1 MKKAFIITLLLAAS
15 QLFGA
20 TKDFSDIPAHLL
32 DEALFASTFQK
43 GMPPEI
49 RDMQLHMGNGMKNNQ
64 LTLGDNHS
72 SKGYLRTGLEHDR
85 NRTQACTISFDFYG
99 AAGDPGQ
106 VVWGLYSPGMAF
118 DKGLRLVIGSRNTL
132 LLECNQFTGT
142 TLRGRRAKRNL
153 GKISELIGKT
163 ITVVYDGEEN
173 TVMTYVNGIP
183 AGKVMRLTHG
193 DNSRTNRYI
202 SSMSWGDNY
211 CGWGRIK
218 SATID
223 NVYFWGEAL
232 SGEEVQ
238 ELIRFEMTPL
248 YWGIAGG
255 AAGLLLI
262 MGGLITIKIKKKA
275 RPTA

>member
-1 MKKAFIITLLLAAS
+1 MKKALITTLLLATS
-15 QLFGA
+15 QLFAA
-20 TKDFSDIPAHLL
+20 TKEFSDIPGYLL
-32 DEALFASTFQK
+32 DEVLFASTFQK
-43 GMPPEI
+43 GTPPEI
-49 RDMQLHMGNGMKNNQ
+49 RDVQLHMGNGMKNNQ
-64 LTLGDNHS
+64 LTFGDKHS

-85 NRTQACTISFDFYG
+85 NRTQACTISFDIYG

-142 TLRGRRAKRNL
+142 TLSGRRAKRNL
-153 GKISELIGKT
+153 GKISELTGKT
-163 ITVVYDGEEN
+163 ITVVYDGGED
-173 TVMTYVNGIP
+173 TVMAYVNGVP
-183 AGKVMRLTHG
+183 AGKAMRLTHG
-193 DNSRTNRYI
+193 DNSKTNRYI

-232 SGEEVQ
+232 SEDEIK

-262 MGGLITIKIKKKA
+262 IAALIIVKLKKKA
-275 RPTA
+275 RPAA